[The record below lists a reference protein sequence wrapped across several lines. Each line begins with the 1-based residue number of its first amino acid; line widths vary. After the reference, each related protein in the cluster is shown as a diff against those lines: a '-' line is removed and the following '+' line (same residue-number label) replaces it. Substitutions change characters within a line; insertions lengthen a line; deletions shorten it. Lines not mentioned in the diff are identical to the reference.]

1 MTTILATTGIT
12 VASMGTMSA
21 GSNFS
26 LILLNFIGL
35 GFLTKIDLRILEYFL
50 VILLLLGITGTYLS
64 YRYYKKSLPLILYV
78 ISPFLIYVSIF
89 VVISTSVYYVSLIG
103 LITAT
108 VLNLRMKIS
117 MNSRKRKKIIKA

>member
-12 VASMGTMSA
+12 VASMGTMSV

-78 ISPFLIYVSIF
+78 ISSFLIYVSIF